1 MYNHMQLI
9 GTIRDI
15 FPRREEPIYKTISSI
30 LKQQR
35 SYYDQA
41 MALYNLFGVNNPLLL
56 ELFFYKQRMSLD
68 RLINTMY
75 PLTVNNKSNPMRNA
89 CSTTFELLQYQRNI
103 YDEAELAINMQTHMR
118 LGIRTAIQFDKFI
131 AFARV
136 TLFEFQAASRKEND
150 CKKSLTKRSSSFYE
164 TFSYWLEPMVRDCIA
179 LCLFLE
185 EKDYK
190 LRKNIEIDNDA
201 LRCIEELKQVQK
213 TLTLL
218 QEKMVT
224 FNKASLVNLLTLR
237 DKKNEERKGKEN
249 ERIKGKTGTI
259 GGNQPLHRRRN
270 GCVLA

>member
-1 MYNHMQLI
+1 MRLI
-9 GTIRDI
+9 GVLQDI
-15 FPRREEPIYKTISSI
+15 CPRREEPIYKTISSI

-56 ELFFYKQRMSLD
+56 ELFFYKQIMFID
-68 RLINTMY
+68 RLINTMS
-75 PLTVNNKSNPMRNA
+75 PLAVNNKSDPMRNT
-89 CSTTFELLQYQRNI
+89 CHTLELLQYQRNI
-103 YDEAELAINMQTHMR
+103 YDKAELAINMQTHMR

-164 TFSYWLEPMVRDCIA
+164 TFSYWLEPMLWDCSA

-190 LRKNIEIDNDA
+190 LQKNIEIDNDA
-201 LRCIEELKQVQK
+201 LRCIEEMKQVQK

-218 QEKMVT
+218 QEKMY
-224 FNKASLVNLLTLR
+224 
-237 DKKNEERKGKEN
+237 
-249 ERIKGKTGTI
+249 
-259 GGNQPLHRRRN
+259 GNI
-270 GCVLA
+270 